1 MKIKELREL
10 SNEELVARRYELRKD
25 TFNLRLQ
32 QQTGGFGCFMLL
44 AHEWANRRATEESY
58 ELFAR
63 FVMPHFQGN
72 NDNREQWQK
81 GSECHCGE

>member
-32 QQTGGFGCFMLL
+32 QQTG
-44 AHEWANRRATEESY
+44 ATEKPSVIRISRREVARIETILSERARQSESPA
-58 ELFAR
+58 EPISAPSAGIR
-63 FVMPHFQGN
+63 
-72 NDNREQWQK
+72 K
-81 GSECHCGE
+81 